1 MRLLIGMI
9 AALLVGLAP
18 SPPEPSLDAV
28 LKRQGYVV
36 DLARDEVRV
45 ALFVRAGPGPMI
57 HRPVAAWGLEKV
69 CHVGWYRPA
78 GAASA
83 PETTP
88 ERQELWHLAADQNK
102 RDRPPIA
109 PGGKTEFDPGDR
121 PFGLWVATEGFAGEV
136 VFTEDARQ
144 AAITRFPA
152 SDRHKARVFRA
163 HTRDGDLTNAYLIGW
178 EYSTNNDF
186 QDLVTRVENVRPA
199 ADVAR

>member
-18 SPPEPSLDAV
+18 APPEPSLDEV

-45 ALFVRAGPGPMI
+45 PLFVRAAPGPVI
-57 HRPVAAWGLEKV
+57 HLPVAAWGLEKA
-69 CHVGWYRPA
+69 CHVGWYRP
-78 GAASA
+78 GSAASA
-83 PETTP
+83 PEPSP

-102 RDRPPIA
+102 RDWPPIA
-109 PGGKTEFDPGDR
+109 PGGKTEFDPADR

-144 AAITRFPA
+144 AGIARFPE

-163 HTRDGDLTNAYLIGW
+163 RTRNGDLTNAYLIGW
-178 EYSTNNDF
+178 EYSTNNDY
-186 QDLVTRVENVRPA
+186 QDLVTLVKNVRPA
-199 ADVAR
+199 PDVVR